1 MPRAAAAAARA
12 ASPLRRNLVLFHR
25 AWREKWMR
33 LADVTGGVHEPDLI
47 VQRYESQRGIVA
59 TLQEKSVSVKEKMKQ
74 LEKDVVAH
82 IDERQR
88 L

>member
-33 LADVTGGVHEPDLI
+33 LADVTGGGHEPDLI

>member
-1 MPRAAAAAARA
+1 
-12 ASPLRRNLVLFHR
+12 
-25 AWREKWMR
+25 MR
-33 LADVTGGVHEPDLI
+33 LADVTGGVREPDLI